1 MVAAGY
7 ADSYPRSLSNRGAW
21 ALIRGQKCPQV
32 GRICMDM
39 CMFDV
44 SGVDAQAG
52 DEVTLYGAGAMTL
65 DEIAA
70 LTGSIN
76 CEVSCLLTHRVRKIY
91 L

>member
-1 MVAAGY
+1 
-7 ADSYPRSLSNRGAW
+7 
-21 ALIRGQKCPQV
+21 
-32 GRICMDM
+32 MDM

-44 SGVDAQAG
+44 TRVDARAG
-52 DEVTLYGAGAMTL
+52 DEVILYGAGGMTL

-76 CEVSCLLTHRVRKIY
+76 CEVTCLLTQRVKKIY